1 VNEKYSRLMHQYD
14 AFDNMHLTNVEVQM
28 NTIEEC
34 FAMEFV
40 ILVRST
46 RAIALPNLLSPTRI
60 SSRLLLSRQNDTRLA
75 ISDKNVSFPFV

>member
-1 VNEKYSRLMHQYD
+1 VHFNLANIADRDIKVNEKYSRLTHQYD
-14 AFDNMHLTNVEVQM
+14 AFENMPLTNVEVRM

-46 RAIALPNLLSPTRI
+46 RAIALPNL
-60 SSRLLLSRQNDTRLA
+60 
-75 ISDKNVSFPFV
+75 